1 MFDTNSLHNI
11 LNRYVDN
18 PDSIVAAI
26 MKNSIYVGKKVFV
39 TTEKH
44 KKRVIVAGIVTSER
58 FDKRRE
64 RYYASVEGTYED
76 GSYYQGTFD
85 PTIALGKSIFNTEQ
99 EAINAINFEVK

>member
-18 PDSIVAAI
+18 PDSVVAAI

-44 KKRVIVAGIVTSER
+44 KKRVIVAGIVASER